1 MVATK
6 LKQMNIGVSPQTN
19 TDGALLCACT
29 LQTGSKAADGRKI
42 VIGCMLKVYMRVT
55 STNTAV
61 KLITRTPSE
70 KVTSHLTSTLAK
82 HM

>member
-6 LKQMNIGVSPQTN
+6 LKQMNIGVSHQTN

-29 LQTGSKAADGRKI
+29 LQTGSKAADGSKI
-42 VIGCMLKVYMRVT
+42 VIGCMLKVYLTVM
-55 STNTAV
+55 STNTAI
-61 KLITRTPSE
+61 KLIIRTPSE
-70 KVTSHLTSTLAK
+70 KVTSHLTITLAK